1 MQINKEQARSLL
13 AALYGRAVVS
23 RERVGDI
30 EAQIASLQAQ
40 LSRAKTEM
48 IRAEGHYEDARLLL
62 EDCTEWGPSSLPKH
76 EDMVRAVMNG

>member
-1 MQINKEQARSLL
+1 MQINKEQSRKLL
-13 AALYGRAVVS
+13 AALYGRASVA
-23 RERVGDI
+23 RERVGEI

-62 EDCTEWGPSSLPKH
+62 EDCTEWGPSRLPNY
-76 EDMVRAVMNG
+76 EDARAIG